1 MVNIKVSQTGL
12 INPPG
17 VTPVLTLDQMW
28 RGLVYKSREPQK
40 FVAAVEHRDIVS
52 EHDNGL
58 TRIEYFKPGL
68 GPPAGKVT
76 GDCEYWAPHRTTFSV
91 RGSGEVVINIISTDL
106 DDPSILYLTFCIDWP
121 HPAIQAGS
129 SEETEMFAKRQ
140 GMIKQIVRQTID
152 VIREMVKSGEL

>member
-40 FVAAVEHRDIVS
+40 FVAAVERRDIVS
-52 EHDNGL
+52 EHENGL

-76 GDCEYWAPHRTTFSV
+76 GDCEYWAPHRVSLLCFAVLYSARLTYIIDYILGQRQ
-91 RGSGEVVINIISTDL
+91 RGSGHQHHLNG
-106 DDPSILYLTFCIDWP
+106 P
-121 HPAIQAGS
+121 
-129 SEETEMFAKRQ
+129 
-140 GMIKQIVRQTID
+140 
-152 VIREMVKSGEL
+152 